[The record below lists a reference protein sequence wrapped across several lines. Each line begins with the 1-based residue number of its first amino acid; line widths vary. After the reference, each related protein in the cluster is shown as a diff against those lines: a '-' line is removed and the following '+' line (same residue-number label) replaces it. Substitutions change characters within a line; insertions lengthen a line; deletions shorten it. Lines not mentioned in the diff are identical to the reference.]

1 MSDDRKQLILIIVP
15 TVALAIVF
23 IITGIA
29 VARRL
34 LTNSRRNTLPVT
46 ETTFLQRHLDILRT
60 WKTPTQLAS
69 RSVVKIDPHH
79 RPLTLAMP
87 APTHPPASTTNGSYK
102 KFQEKQKQRQKQRQ
116 MRAQQPDIPL
126 EPWVH
131 RPMGP
136 AYWRQVGREMQMR
149 KSRWEKMKNWM
160 GF

>member
-1 MSDDRKQLILIIVP
+1 MPDDHKQLVLIIVP
-15 TVALAIVF
+15 IVALATAL

-29 VARRL
+29 IVRKL
-34 LTNSRRNTLPVT
+34 LHNFHRNTLPVT
-46 ETTFLQRHLDILRT
+46 EKTFLERHLDILRT
-60 WKTPTQLAS
+60 WKTTALSTSQM
-69 RSVVKIDPHH
+69 VVKFDPHH
-79 RPLTLAMP
+79 RPLTLTMP

-102 KFQEKQKQRQKQRQ
+102 KFQDKQKQRQKQRQ

-149 KSRWEKMKNWM
+149 KSRWEKMKDRM
-160 GF
+160 GL